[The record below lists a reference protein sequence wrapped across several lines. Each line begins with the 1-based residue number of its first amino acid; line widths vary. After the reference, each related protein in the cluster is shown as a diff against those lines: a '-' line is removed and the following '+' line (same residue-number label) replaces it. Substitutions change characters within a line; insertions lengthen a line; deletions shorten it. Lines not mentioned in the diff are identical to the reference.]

1 MLNAATALQ
10 YGLVNYVVPQE
21 ELLTKTLSILEL
33 VNTKA
38 PLAVGRC
45 IKAANAVFDHTIDGF
60 TEEVKLFGEC
70 FATQDMVEGTSA
82 FLEKRTPNFQ
92 GK

>member
-1 MLNAATALQ
+1 M
-10 YGLVNYVVPQE
+10 PQE
-21 ELLTKTLSILEL
+21 ELLTKARAILEV

-45 IKAANAVFDHTIDGF
+45 IKAANAVFDHTKDGF
-60 TEEVKLFGEC
+60 TEEVNLFGEC
-70 FATQDMVEGTSA
+70 FATHDMVEGTNA
-82 FLEKRTPNFQ
+82 FLEKRKPNFK